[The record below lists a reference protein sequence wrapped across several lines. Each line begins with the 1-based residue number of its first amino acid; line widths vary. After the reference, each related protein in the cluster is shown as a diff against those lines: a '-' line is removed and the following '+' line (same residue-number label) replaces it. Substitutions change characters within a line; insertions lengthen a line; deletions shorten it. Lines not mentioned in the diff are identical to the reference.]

1 MMESKQKRRGLMW
14 KSLLFYL
21 TAAVLSVA
29 AVSGTLAWLS
39 YIRQLQTATLIDV
52 PEIYIEGPDGGSSE
66 LLELGDIDVTKDVK
80 HKEYVFRIVAAS
92 KSGYK
97 LQFAYT
103 TNVPFTY
110 TIYKASENNSDGAL
124 SVTVGNKSFY
134 YSEKLKGNTYRND
147 NTHDLTYGSI
157 KKERVHRDAKPKYW
171 QSEYIWQEE
180 TLAYYV
186 LSVSWD
192 EWNNGSLKNNK
203 ETDMVYLTVKTGTG

>member
-1 MMESKQKRRGLMW
+1 MESKQKRRGLMW

-97 LQFAYT
+97 LQFAHT

-110 TIYKASENNSDGAL
+110 TIYKANENELEGAS
-124 SVTVGNKSFY
+124 SVTVGGKSFY
-134 YSEKLKGNTYRND
+134 YSEPLGGSYYRNEK
-147 NTHDLTYGSI
+147 THNLTYGSI
-157 KKERVHRDAKPKYW
+157 DRVHKDAEPKYW

-180 TLAYYV
+180 PLAYYV

-192 EWNNGSLKNNK
+192 DWNNGLLKNNK